1 MKLLKLGDRFLNVE
15 LVTEYTVEDNS
26 VVVHFGPD
34 HQTRFTRSDAVLLRQ
49 WLDRMA
55 VDVTQDEPPDQINH
69 HARPLDRQA
78 RWRDPD
84 DTSRPSRR

>member
-15 LVTEYTVEDNS
+15 LVTEYIVDDNS
-26 VVVHFGPD
+26 VIVHFGPG
-34 HQTRFTRSDAVLLRQ
+34 HQTRFTRNDAVLLRQ

-55 VDVTQDEPPDQINH
+55 VDVAQEEPDSLNH
-69 HARPLDRQA
+69 HARPQDRQA

-84 DTSRPSRR
+84 DISRPSRR